1 MLESEIFDRYYN
13 LALRFLSYR
22 PRSEKEVYEY
32 LKGKIQKSKGKSLNG
47 EIIAKIMSRLAEL
60 DFVDDSTFV
69 RWWIENRKKGGRL
82 IKLELLQKGISK
94 ETIEEALLKFDIAKK
109 ENDLIKK
116 FIEKKKSLPYE
127 KLVAYL
133 LRRGFDYETIKKALK
148 QL

>member
-22 PRSEKEVYEY
+22 PRSEKEVYDY
-32 LKGKIQKSKGKSLNG
+32 LKGKVHKSKGKLS
-47 EIIAKIMSRLAEL
+47 EKIIAQIMSRLAEL